1 MTAQKPFISVVIP
14 THNRSDALGQT
25 LSKLAEQQFD
35 KTWEVVVVNH
45 RCTDDTDEVVG
56 RQVFPV
62 PLRLVHRQD
71 TPGVAAA
78 RNAGGRAATG
88 DYLLFLDDDILVE
101 PDFLQRH
108 TDALLAHPG
117 CWIMGQLMNLPEQE
131 RTPFGRFRRTL
142 FSYDPPDSPLTE
154 SHGMTGQSIS
164 MPRADFERL
173 GGFDE
178 SFSIASVED
187 FDLAMRANKLGIKI
201 LYAPAIMGV
210 HNDWAGFTIRDYCQ
224 RQQTYTRCEPLL
236 WTKYGENHPRPTLV
250 YENYP
255 PRWGKDSA
263 RLLLRKGLKRVAGT
277 SPVRAALFGT
287 CSVLERVCPW
297 PPLLWRVYRLL
308 LSGAIYKGFQEGL
321 ATHKID
327 LNGSSPEAKLENN
340 AGVR

>member
-1 MTAQKPFISVVIP
+1 MTDQKPLISVVIP
-14 THNRSDALGQT
+14 THNRSDALAQT
-25 LSKLAEQQFD
+25 LSKLARQEF
-35 KTWEVVVVNH
+35 TEPWEVIVVNH

-56 RQVFPV
+56 RQKFPTT
-62 PLRLVHRQD
+62 LRLVHRED

-78 RNAGGRAATG
+78 RNAGAAAAVG
-88 DYLLFLDDDILVE
+88 HYLLFLDDDILVE
-101 PDFLQRH
+101 PDFLRLH
-108 TDALLAHPG
+108 YESLAAHPG

-142 FSYDPPDSPLTE
+142 FSYDPPESPLTE

-164 MPRADFERL
+164 MPRADFERT

-178 SFSIASVED
+178 TFSIASVED

-210 HNDWAGFTIRDYCQ
+210 HNDWAGFTIRDYCH

-236 WTKYGENHPRPTLV
+236 WTKYGEDHPRPRLV

-255 PRWGKDSA
+255 PRWGQDSS
-263 RLLLRKGLKRVAGT
+263 LLLARKMMKRAAGT
-277 SPVRAALFGT
+277 PPVRAILFGA
-287 CSVLERVCPW
+287 CGVMERVWPW
-297 PPLLWRVYRLL
+297 PPVLWRMYRLL

-321 ATHKID
+321 ATHRIE
-327 LNGSSPEAKLENN
+327 LNGSGPK
-340 AGVR
+340 

>member
-1 MTAQKPFISVVIP
+1 MTAQNPFISVVIP

-25 LSKLAEQQFD
+25 LSKLAAQQFD
-35 KTWEVVVVNH
+35 RTWEVVVVNH

-56 RQVFPV
+56 RQTFPV
-62 PLRLVHRQD
+62 PLRLVHRED

-78 RNAGGRAATG
+78 RNAGARAAIG

-101 PDFLQRH
+101 SDFLQRH
-108 TDALLAHPG
+108 TDALVAHPG

-142 FSYDPPDSPLTE
+142 FSYDPPESPLTE

-201 LYAPAIMGV
+201 LYVPAIMGI

-224 RQQTYTRCEPLL
+224 RQQSYTRSEPLL
-236 WTKYGENHPRPTLV
+236 WKKYGENHPRPTLV

-255 PRWGKDSA
+255 PRWGKDSPG
-263 RLLLRKGLKRVAGT
+263 LLLRKCSKRLAGT
-277 SPVRAALFGT
+277 SAVRAVLFGA
-287 CSVLERVCPW
+287 CGVLERMCPW
-297 PPLLWRVYRLL
+297 PPVLWRLYRVL
-308 LSGAIYKGFQEGL
+308 LSGSIYQGFQEGL
-321 ATHKID
+321 AVHKIN
-327 LNGSSPEAKLENN
+327 LNGSGPK
-340 AGVR
+340 